1 MKIRLRY
8 FGMIAE
14 RLGKTAEEVEWEGSP
29 NPIDPRAWLLTLHP
43 VLSEMSWKVAVDQ
56 EIVDGTCF
64 LRASSEIVV
73 LPPFAGG

>member
-29 NPIDPRAWLLTLHP
+29 NPIDPRAWLLALHP
-43 VLSEMSWKVAVDQ
+43 VLAEMSWKVAVDQ